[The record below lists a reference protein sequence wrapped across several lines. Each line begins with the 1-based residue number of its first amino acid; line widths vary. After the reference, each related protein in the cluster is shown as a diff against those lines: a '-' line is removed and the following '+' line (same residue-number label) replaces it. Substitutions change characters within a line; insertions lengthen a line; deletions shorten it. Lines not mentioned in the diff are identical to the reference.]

1 VATGPTSESVIDTT
15 ELDNLLKSDR
25 GVLKK
30 TRTISTKESPLEANR
45 GVGNTTEADKGTVSP
60 EAKKAKD
67 KQRTVITMNI
77 NGGLRH
83 KIDDINRILK
93 KQTPDLLF
101 IQECKV
107 TEETT
112 RFIQNKFPGYKA
124 VFNCKSKEQLSNE
137 YIDRKL
143 NKPNPPRK
151 EEINPQGYTA
161 NGGLLTLINKKL
173 DGKCEYILDPER
185 QYTMVIEKGRLESVI
200 YCNIYGPAAN
210 DAERKT
216 QSKIIVGGDF
226 NITQSMLD
234 RANYNSKQKKDF
246 SKGQGTQTKYNI
258 PGIKR

>member
-1 VATGPTSESVIDTT
+1 
-15 ELDNLLKSDR
+15 
-25 GVLKK
+25 
-30 TRTISTKESPLEANR
+30 
-45 GVGNTTEADKGTVSP
+45 VGNTTEADKGTVSP

-210 DAERKT
+210 DAERKSKFLDKVEQT
-216 QSKIIVGGDF
+216 IVTVANRLKPAQSKIIVGGDF